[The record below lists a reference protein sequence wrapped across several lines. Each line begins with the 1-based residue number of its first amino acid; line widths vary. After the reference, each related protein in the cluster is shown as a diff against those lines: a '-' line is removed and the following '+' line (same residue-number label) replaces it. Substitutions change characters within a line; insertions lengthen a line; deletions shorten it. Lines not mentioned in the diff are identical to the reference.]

1 MGECRRLCT
10 LWSAH
15 VLLLLIRTPTCSH
28 GRIANALPRLVRRMV
43 EQCANVMNEKWIEKL
58 RDLLLV
64 REVQRAIEW
73 NPGLCQFTQ
82 HFLIS
87 AKLTKHP

>member
-15 VLLLLIRTPTCSH
+15 VLLLLIRTPTRSH

-43 EQCANVMNEKWIEKL
+43 EQCANVMNEKWIEML
-58 RDLLLV
+58 GDLLLV

-73 NPGLCQFTQ
+73 NPTSCQLAG
-82 HFLIS
+82 HFLVS